1 MGTKLKS
8 SRNITVILVILS
20 LVLPA
25 LFMMEQYWNW
35 YVSSETVEEDVSHSE
50 IVSKDFLRT
59 FLDAG
64 YVLYNLENREGQDA
78 EKTKLILRE
87 NSGEMASY
95 ERLYPFLDYRV
106 KDEDGKDIAKST
118 ADSEQTVRENN
129 LSSFALGMVI
139 TYDEYGNIDVQIE
152 EGEYKAEQSIA
163 FREIIS
169 EYDSDWAVDIFN
181 EETGEWETIRL
192 EKPKNRT
199 YIYAM
204 TKENLETYI
213 GNCGYTFNYV
223 AETMVDL
230 FVLLILVVAALAW
243 LLPVLPV
250 WYQKDMKILRAPLE
264 VTVLVFCVMTAILGE
279 NLWWIAA
286 RAAGRADFVDF
297 IIWTFVFAV
306 TFWAATCLRQV
317 YTLGVGTY
325 LKERTL
331 CVRYWQY
338 IRKAWIY
345 IVGKIREWIGQCYHF
360 IDRIDLSEKS
370 NQTIFKIVAVNFIVL
385 ALICSMW
392 IGGLFLLGIYSAV
405 LFWLLRKYFNELQEK
420 YAVLFKATG
429 EIAKGNLDVEIVED
443 LGIFSPFKQ
452 EIQKIQTGFK
462 KAVDEEVKSQRMK
475 TELITNV
482 SHDLKTPLTAIITYV
497 NLLKDEKDET
507 KREDYI
513 EVLERKSLRLKVL
526 IEDLFEVSKASSK
539 NITLNIV
546 DVDVVNLFK
555 QVKLELEDK
564 ITEADLDFRC
574 SYPDEKVTALLD
586 SQKTYRVFENLLVNI
601 IKYAMPHT
609 RVYIEI
615 LKEGEE
621 AVVRMKNVSAAELA
635 FNAEE
640 LTERFVRGDASRNTE
655 GSGLGLAIVKSFVEL
670 QKGRFKIETEA
681 DLFKVEVRFK
691 IQLTNAVFSHMI

>member
-1 MGTKLKS
+1 
-8 SRNITVILVILS
+8 
-20 LVLPA
+20 
-25 LFMMEQYWNW
+25 MMEQYWNW

-223 AETMVDL
+223 AETMVEL

-555 QVKLELEDK
+555 QVKLELENK

>member
-1 MGTKLKS
+1 MMG
-8 SRNITVILVILS
+8 
-20 LVLPA
+20 
-25 LFMMEQYWNW
+25 QYWSW
-35 YVSSETVEEDVSHSE
+35 YVSSESVEEDVSHSE

-64 YVLYNLENREGQDA
+64 YVLYNLENREGQDS

>member
-1 MGTKLKS
+1 
-8 SRNITVILVILS
+8 
-20 LVLPA
+20 
-25 LFMMEQYWNW
+25 MMEQYWNW

-64 YVLYNLENREGQDA
+64 YVLYNLENREGQDS

-655 GSGLGLAIVKSFVEL
+655 GSGLGL
-670 QKGRFKIETEA
+670 
-681 DLFKVEVRFK
+681 
-691 IQLTNAVFSHMI
+691 